1 MVKNLPNGSSSLLV
15 HSKMTNL
22 QKSQTSIESAQMSNP
37 YELKVNSAGVMI
49 RNKPVPQD
57 SIIVEKEEKH

>member
-1 MVKNLPNGSSSLLV
+1 
-15 HSKMTNL
+15 MTNL

-57 SIIVEKEEKH
+57 SIIVEKEEKHSMVAI

>member
-1 MVKNLPNGSSSLLV
+1 
-15 HSKMTNL
+15 MTNL
-22 QKSQTSIESAQMSNP
+22 QKSQTSMESAQMSNP
-37 YELKVNSAGVMI
+37 YELKVNSAGGMI